1 MSGAEEKNDKRAGK
15 DENLPTAS
23 FSGSVKGPVGQMGS
37 FRIERELGR
46 GAVVVHRAS
55 GSIRPFDFL
64 NMNDYCTG
72 VSAKVDNKE

>member
-1 MSGAEEKNDKRAGK
+1 MSDAAENNNKRPGKEK
-15 DENLPTAS
+15 NLPTAS
-23 FSGSVKGPVGQMGS
+23 FGGSAPS
-37 FRIERELGR
+37 
-46 GAVVVHRAS
+46 VVYLTG